1 VLEQVREEN
10 RQLRAAYYAMK
21 GAKEPHQPA

>member
-1 VLEQVREEN
+1 VREEN

-21 GAKEPHQPA
+21 GAKEARQPA